1 MNVTVLAT
9 GGTIASTADEGE
21 TGANPT
27 KRGRE
32 LVDAVPPLSG
42 LADLTVEDV
51 VQVPSYELD
60 AESLEAIGERVC
72 EMDAD
77 PSVDAVVVTHGTDT
91 MAESAYYVDVTV
103 QPETPVLFTGAQRRP
118 DEVSADGPSNLL
130 TAVQTA
136 RAFRE
141 REEYEGADGGTFVA
155 FDETVHSARAVRKVH
170 TSRLPAFR
178 SPGHGPV
185 AVVDRNGVAI
195 RRQPQRETHP
205 ISATSLSATVVTVTS
220 TSCADDT
227 LLRAA
232 IDRGV
237 DGIVVEGTGLG
248 NVTAPIGNAVA
259 TAIEAGIPV
268 VVTSRCLAGRTS
280 PVYGGDG
287 GGQTLRDHGAIF
299 AGDLSPG
306 KARLRLSLAIAA
318 AADRGIDE
326 PTATGEWLR
335 EAFVGPREEP
345 SPDATSLSA
354 ETGET

>member
-1 MNVTVLAT
+1 MDVTILAT
-9 GGTIASTADEGE
+9 GGTIASTAGAGE

-32 LVDAVPPLSG
+32 LVDAVPPLSD

-60 AESLEAIGERVC
+60 AESLEAIGERVR
-72 EMDAD
+72 ELDAD

-91 MAESAYYVDVTV
+91 MEETAYYTDVTV

-130 TAVQTA
+130 TAVRTA
-136 RAFRE
+136 RAFRD
-141 REEYEGADGGTFVA
+141 RPAGGTVVA

-170 TSRLPAFR
+170 TSRMGAFR
-178 SPGHGPV
+178 SPGRGPV

-195 RRQPQRETHP
+195 RRQPQSETHP
-205 ISATSLSATVVTVTS
+205 ISATSLSATVVAITS

-227 LLRAA
+227 LVRAA

-248 NVTAPIGNAVA
+248 NVTAPIGDAVA

-287 GGQTLRDHGAIF
+287 GGQTLRDHGAIL
-299 AGDLSPG
+299 AGDLSAG

-326 PTATGEWLR
+326 PTATREWLR

-345 SPDATSLSA
+345 SPDDNSLSA